1 MLKTYLTL
9 LCEQSSPY
17 AVMTLEEIVYEIQNG
32 NLDYFEALVVRMQN
46 GMEVYIR
53 KYYYIERSIVYQQ
66 CLITLYETALNY
78 KKERNDSFERY
89 YYHMLKFAL
98 LNMIK
103 QNKGVRDIEE
113 ISIDMVDRYNRPVA
127 EHIIDVNALRPEVMS
142 EYHALTDALTPV
154 NLKLSLLESKVLG
167 YVQEGLSIKA
177 MALLEDES
185 IKTIQNAIVRLKRK
199 IRKHLLDDGDV

>member
-1 MLKTYLTL
+1 MLKTYLT

-78 KKERNDSFERY
+78 EKERNDSFERY

>member
-9 LCEQSSPY
+9 CEQSSSY

>member
-1 MLKTYLTL
+1 MLKTYLT

-46 GMEVYIR
+46 GIEVYIR

-98 LNMIK
+98 LNMMK

-127 EHIIDVNALRPEVMS
+127 EHIVDVNALRPEVMS

>member
-1 MLKTYLTL
+1 MLKTYLT

-154 NLKLSLLESKVLG
+154 NLKLSLLESKVLS

>member
-1 MLKTYLTL
+1 MLKTYLT

-103 QNKGVRDIEE
+103 QNKVVRDIEE

>member
-1 MLKTYLTL
+1 MLKTYLT

-32 NLDYFEALVVRMQN
+32 NLDYFEALVVRMQD

>member
-1 MLKTYLTL
+1 MLKTYLT

-46 GMEVYIR
+46 GIEVYIR

>member
-1 MLKTYLTL
+1 MLKTYLT

-78 KKERNDSFERY
+78 KKERNDSFECY

>member
-1 MLKTYLTL
+1 MLITYLT

-98 LNMIK
+98 LNMMK

>member
-1 MLKTYLTL
+1 MLKTYLT

-32 NLDYFEALVVRMQN
+32 NLDYFETLVVRMQN

-53 KYYYIERSIVYQQ
+53 KYYYIERAIVYQQ

-98 LNMIK
+98 LNMMK

>member
-1 MLKTYLTL
+1 MLKTYLT

-66 CLITLYETALNY
+66 CLITLYETALKY

-98 LNMIK
+98 LNMMK

-113 ISIDMVDRYNRPVA
+113 ISIDMVDHYNRPVA

>member
-1 MLKTYLTL
+1 MLKTYLT

-98 LNMIK
+98 LNMMK

-127 EHIIDVNALRPEVMS
+127 EHIVDVNALRPEVMS

>member
-1 MLKTYLTL
+1 MLKTYLT

-46 GMEVYIR
+46 GIEVYIR

-154 NLKLSLLESKVLG
+154 NLKLSLLESKVLS

>member
-1 MLKTYLTL
+1 MLKTYLT

-17 AVMTLEEIVYEIQNG
+17 AVMTLKEIVYEIQNG

-46 GMEVYIR
+46 GIEVYIR

-98 LNMIK
+98 LNMMK

>member
-1 MLKTYLTL
+1 MLKTYLT

-98 LNMIK
+98 LNMMK
-103 QNKGVRDIEE
+103 QNKDVRDIEE

>member
-1 MLKTYLTL
+1 MLKTYLT

-78 KKERNDSFERY
+78 KKS
-89 YYHMLKFAL
+89 A
-98 LNMIK
+98 MI
-103 QNKGVRDIEE
+103 
-113 ISIDMVDRYNRPVA
+113 
-127 EHIIDVNALRPEVMS
+127 
-142 EYHALTDALTPV
+142 
-154 NLKLSLLESKVLG
+154 LS
-167 YVQEGLSIKA
+167 
-177 MALLEDES
+177 
-185 IKTIQNAIVRLKRK
+185 NAIT
-199 IRKHLLDDGDV
+199 IIC

>member
-1 MLKTYLTL
+1 MLKTYLT

-98 LNMIK
+98 LNMMK

>member
-1 MLKTYLTL
+1 MLKTYLT

-98 LNMIK
+98 LNMMK
-103 QNKGVRDIEE
+103 QNKGSRDVEE

-167 YVQEGLSIKA
+167 YIQEGLSIKA

>member
-1 MLKTYLTL
+1 MLITYLTL
-9 LCEQSSPY
+9 CEKSSPY
-17 AVMTLEEIVYEIQNG
+17 VVMTLEEIVYEIQNG
-32 NLDYFEALVVRMQN
+32 NLDCFDTLVVRMQN

-53 KYYYIERSIVYQQ
+53 KYYYIERAIVYQQ

-98 LNMIK
+98 LNMMK
-103 QNKGVRDIEE
+103 QNKGSRDVEE
-113 ISIDMVDRYNRPVA
+113 ISIDMVDRYDRPVA
-127 EHIIDVNALRPEVMS
+127 EHIVDVNALRPEVMS
-142 EYHALTDALTPV
+142 EYYALTDALTPA
-154 NLKLSLLESKVLG
+154 NLKLSLLESKVLD
-167 YVQEGLSIKA
+167 YVQDGLSVKA

-185 IKTIQNAIVRLKRK
+185 IKTIQNAIVRLRRK

>member
-1 MLKTYLTL
+1 MLKTYLT

-17 AVMTLEEIVYEIQNG
+17 AVMTLEEIMYEIQNG
-32 NLDYFEALVVRMQN
+32 NLDYFEALVVRMQH
-46 GMEVYIR
+46 GIEVYIR

-98 LNMIK
+98 LNMMK

>member
-1 MLKTYLTL
+1 MLITYLT

-53 KYYYIERSIVYQQ
+53 KYYYIERPIVYQQ

-103 QNKGVRDIEE
+103 QNKGVRDVEE
-113 ISIDMVDRYNRPVA
+113 ISIDMVDRYDRPVA
-127 EHIIDVNALRPEVMS
+127 EHIIDVNALRPEIMS

-177 MALLEDES
+177 MALLEDEPV
-185 IKTIQNAIVRLKRK
+185 KTIQNAIVRLKRK
-199 IRKHLLDDGDV
+199 IRKHLLGDGDV

>member
-1 MLKTYLTL
+1 MLKTYLT

-177 MALLEDES
+177 MALLKDES

>member
-1 MLKTYLTL
+1 MLKTYLT

-142 EYHALTDALTPV
+142 EYHALTDALMPV

>member
-1 MLKTYLTL
+1 MLKTYLT

-127 EHIIDVNALRPEVMS
+127 EHIIDVNALRTEVMS

>member
-1 MLKTYLTL
+1 MLKTYLT

-46 GMEVYIR
+46 GIEVYIR

-98 LNMIK
+98 LNMMK

>member
-1 MLKTYLTL
+1 MLKTYLT

-17 AVMTLEEIVYEIQNG
+17 AIMTLEEIVYEIQNG

-98 LNMIK
+98 LNMMK

>member
-1 MLKTYLTL
+1 MLKTYLT

>member
-1 MLKTYLTL
+1 MLITYLTL
-9 LCEQSSPY
+9 CEKSSPY
-17 AVMTLEEIVYEIQNG
+17 VVMTLEEIVYEIQNG
-32 NLDYFEALVVRMQN
+32 NLDCFDTLVVRMQN

-53 KYYYIERSIVYQQ
+53 KYYYIERAVVYQQ

-98 LNMIK
+98 LNMMK
-103 QNKGVRDIEE
+103 QNKGSRDVEE
-113 ISIDMVDRYNRPVA
+113 ISIDMVDRYDRPVA
-127 EHIIDVNALRPEVMS
+127 EHIVDVNALRPEVMS
-142 EYHALTDALTPV
+142 EYSALTDALTPA
-154 NLKLSLLESKVLG
+154 NLKLSLLESKVLD
-167 YVQEGLSIKA
+167 YVQDGLSVKA

-185 IKTIQNAIVRLKRK
+185 IKTIQNAIVRLRRK

>member
-1 MLKTYLTL
+1 MLKTYLT

-127 EHIIDVNALRPEVMS
+127 EHVIDVNALRPEVMS

>member
-1 MLKTYLTL
+1 MLKTYLT

-32 NLDYFEALVVRMQN
+32 NLDYFEALVVHMQN

-98 LNMIK
+98 LNMMK
-103 QNKGVRDIEE
+103 QNKGIRDIEE

>member
-1 MLKTYLTL
+1 MLKTYLT

-103 QNKGVRDIEE
+103 QNKGVHDIEE

>member
-1 MLKTYLTL
+1 MLKTYLT

-98 LNMIK
+98 LNMMK

-142 EYHALTDALTPV
+142 EYYALTDALTPV

>member
-1 MLKTYLTL
+1 MLKTYLT

-53 KYYYIERSIVYQQ
+53 KYYYIERFIVYQQ

-98 LNMIK
+98 LNMMK

>member
-1 MLKTYLTL
+1 MLKTYLT

-32 NLDYFEALVVRMQN
+32 NLDCFDTLVVRMQN

-53 KYYYIERSIVYQQ
+53 KYYYIERAIVYQQ